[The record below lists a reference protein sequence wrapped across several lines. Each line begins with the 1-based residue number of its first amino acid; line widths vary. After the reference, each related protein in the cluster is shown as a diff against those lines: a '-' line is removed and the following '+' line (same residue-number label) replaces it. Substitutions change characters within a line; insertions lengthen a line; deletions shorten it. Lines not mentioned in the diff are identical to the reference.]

1 MDLHALQ
8 GHVRKDAHHRVGV
21 SLSRTHNDLF
31 HAESLYFEGLH
42 FELHVQ
48 CDDGV
53 IVVHHR
59 EGKGQ
64 TYLYVV
70 CYGGCSVRR

>member
-1 MDLHALQ
+1 MLDYSRHFLLLVVVDSIY
-8 GHVRKDAHHRVGV
+8 GFT
-21 SLSRTHNDLF
+21 RTHNDLF

-53 IVVHHR
+53 IVVR
-59 EGKGQ
+59 YGEGEGQ
-64 TYLYVV
+64 THLYVV